1 MLEVSVPG
9 DVVAASDF
17 SDFARF
23 GTRIPVR
30 FSRGPLLGKGQATG
44 FGAKGKCA
52 EVEVQDEDNGKV
64 GSRVLPLGAR
74 QMGHCGSYA
83 AGFTK
88 AHPPGTSDERAR
100 CGIGASHDEWKL
112 KGDRPADMTSAV
124 LVAETEQSV
133 PTTRAT
139 HRASR
144 GGGRD
149 LWAIS
154 FTVFCVHLYVGPEPE
169 R

>member
-1 MLEVSVPG
+1 VPG

-30 FSRGPLLGKGQATG
+30 FSRGPLLGKGQAIG
-44 FGAKGKCA
+44 FGAKGKCV
-52 EVEVQDEDNGKV
+52 EVEVQDEDSGKV

-100 CGIGASHDEWKL
+100 CGIGAASHDEWRL
-112 KGDRPADMTSAV
+112 KGDRPAEMTSTV

-139 HRASR
+139 HRACP
-144 GGGRD
+144 GGARH
-149 LWAIS
+149 LAI
-154 FTVFCVHLYVGPEPE
+154 L
-169 R
+169 

>member
-30 FSRGPLLGKGQATG
+30 FSRGPLLGKGQAIG
-44 FGAKGKCA
+44 FGTKGKCV

-100 CGIGASHDEWKL
+100 GRCGIGAASHDEWKL
-112 KGDRPADMTSAV
+112 KGDRPAEMTSTV

-149 LWAIS
+149 RWTIFFA
-154 FTVFCVHLYVGPEPE
+154 
-169 R
+169 

>member
-1 MLEVSVPG
+1 VLEVSVPG

-44 FGAKGKCA
+44 FGAKGKWV

-64 GSRVLPLGAR
+64 GSHVLPLSAR

-83 AGFTK
+83 AEFTK

-100 CGIGASHDEWKL
+100 WGIGSSHDEWKL
-112 KGDRPADMTSAV
+112 KGDRPAEMISAV

-139 HRASR
+139 HRACP
-144 GGGRD
+144 GGARH
-149 LWAIS
+149 LAI
-154 FTVFCVHLYVGPEPE
+154 L
-169 R
+169 